1 MILGLPFKRDQ
12 LFLLPI
18 QFWYYMKQA
27 FLLAVLI
34 TVVQISFASPAKT
47 YTDSAAA
54 IIPDATE
61 MLTEIMTVTG
71 LQPNFELK
79 AADVLNIEASISH
92 RKRYILYNP
101 SFISWINSVT
111 RDKWAVMALFAHE
124 IGHHLNGHT
133 ILKSGSTPELE
144 LEADQFAGFV
154 LHKLGASLEQA
165 QKVMKYIA
173 KTEASKTH
181 PARNSRMAAIQT
193 GWNNAIG
200 ADEIVATTK
209 SN

>member
-1 MILGLPFKRDQ
+1 
-12 LFLLPI
+12 
-18 QFWYYMKQA
+18 MKQA
-27 FLLAVLI
+27 ILFAAFI
-34 TVVQISFASPAKT
+34 VVAHFSYANNPSPNNSYSDT
-47 YTDSAAA
+47 TF
-54 IIPDATE
+54 IPGATE
-61 MLTEIMTVTG
+61 MLAEIMAVTG

-101 SFISWINSVT
+101 SFINWINSVT
-111 RDKWAVMALFAHE
+111 RDKWAAMALFAHE

-133 ILKSGSTPELE
+133 ILKTGSTPELE

-173 KTEASKTH
+173 KPEISKTH
-181 PARNSRMAAIQT
+181 PARISRMEAIHI
-193 GWNNAIG
+193 GWNRTTG
-200 ADEIVATTK
+200 PDEMVVTATSNTK
-209 SN
+209 PVQ